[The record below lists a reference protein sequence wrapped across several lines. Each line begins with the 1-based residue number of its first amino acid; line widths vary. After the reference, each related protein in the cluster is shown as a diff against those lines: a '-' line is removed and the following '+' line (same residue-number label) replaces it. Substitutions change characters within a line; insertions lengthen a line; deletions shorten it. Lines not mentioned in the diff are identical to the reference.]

1 MQSVLEIIH
10 VLLSMCIPFLLDR
23 IVSVYLLNLKFLC
36 LVLVWKTCLTM
47 TVSIKVSHCYY
58 VRNYMAFYAF

>member
-1 MQSVLEIIH
+1 MEIIH
-10 VLLSMCIPFLLDR
+10 VLLRMRIPFLLDG

-47 TVSIKVSHCYY
+47 TVSIEVASHCYY